1 AAPVLE
7 YVEKEKPET
16 ATEKRIRTLRKKLR
30 EIEALQ
36 ERIDSGESSMNPD
49 MAAKLSSKP
58 VIEREI
64 EGLKQL
70 AALEAHEAE
79 KQATVDAAA
88 AAEKAAAAEAAA
100 ARAAVSEAAAEA
112 ALAKKRREAL
122 EVLANISPTGEEARS
137 DPRLKALL
145 SQVAVLSTDVFH
157 ENCLTTGVS
166 KKSGW
171 RLTLLAR

>member
-1 AAPVLE
+1 
-7 YVEKEKPET
+7 
-16 ATEKRIRTLRKKLR
+16 

-122 EVLANISPTGEEARS
+122 EVLANISPTGEEEGATEPGGGSLDGR
-137 DPRLKALL
+137 PRLEYIEHMDAGIAHIYLPI
-145 SQVAVLSTDVFH
+145 SDMNGS
-157 ENCLTTGVS
+157 
-166 KKSGW
+166 
-171 RLTLLAR
+171 